1 MCIRR
6 WTEHD
11 PQEIWDTVQTCI
23 EKALAEA
30 QQQQGSLDVKAVGIT
45 NQRETTVVWD
55 RTTGKVLHNAIVWHD
70 GRTADL
76 CAKMEREQ
84 GSKVCCRSP
93 QEAVKPAALCQR

>member
-1 MCIRR
+1 MPDGHEGATVETCICR

-11 PQEIWDTVQTCI
+11 PQEIWDTVQTCT

-30 QQQQGSLDVKAVGIT
+30 QRHHGSLDVKAVGIT

-76 CAKMEREQ
+76 CAKIEREQ
-84 GSKVCCRSP
+84 GSKVCCCC
-93 QEAVKPAALCQR
+93 L